1 MNRFFMGVLI
11 GVVASIPTVLAEEQS
26 ANTKSS
32 TVFIANYDSKGSY
45 IGWGSG
51 FFVDEGIVITNKHVI
66 EGATYYRIF
75 STNADDS
82 VDIAC
87 YKDIGRTDVKI
98 NLDDDVAYIRVY
110 INCEHGVVQFA
121 DGDPKR
127 GESIGVIG
135 YPSQGTLAESMNLY
149 ISTGS
154 VTGEITNSW
163 LRTDAYIH
171 FGNSGGPVVQD
182 GYVVG
187 VAVAK
192 SLNSDGTYA
201 AGYFVPTSIIIE
213 GLLNANNSTF
223 GYTAQNL
230 QNNNSYKLEP
240 ETFGTEGDPFDPVR
254 KTEKAYNGDCSR
266 SLGEGG
272 TATGYSGCECK
283 PSYHVGDNGDTCE
296 PGAEGYIDPYA
307 KRLRQALSSAASS
320 ASSSRSTAKTTT
332 PDFTDLS
339 DSDPGYSAVMSLRAA
354 GVISGYPDGT
364 FKPQGEIN
372 RAELMKILIEGF
384 YEQENLGE
392 TNCFPDVQDQW
403 FAPYV
408 CAGKRLGWIDG
419 YPDGTFKPGN
429 SVNRAEGI
437 KIVMS
442 SLTSNFKARVQMP
455 RDVPTGS
462 WFFDFVGKAIEQGI
476 VIEERLFKPSENLTR
491 EDAAL
496 WIFRGQY

>member
-1 MNRFFMGVLI
+1 MKRIFLLI
-11 GVVASIPTVLAEEQS
+11 AIVALSQGRSVYAEEQTS
-26 ANTKSS
+26 NTKSS

-121 DGDPKR
+121 DRDPLR
-127 GESIGVIG
+127 GEEIGVIG
-135 YPSQGTLAESMNLY
+135 YPNQGTLAESMNLY

-154 VTGEITNSW
+154 VTGEIRDSW

-223 GYTAQNL
+223 GYTAQDL
-230 QNNNSYKLEP
+230 QNNNSYKVEP

-254 KTEKAYNGDCSR
+254 KTERAYNRDCMR
-266 SLGEGG
+266 SLGEGAE
-272 TATGYSGCECK
+272 ATGYSGCECK
-283 PSYHVGDNGDTCE
+283 PSYHVGKNRDTCE
-296 PGAEGYIDPYA
+296 PGAEGYIDPYQKA
-307 KRLRQALSSAASS
+307 LRPTASSSSSSSAAP
-320 ASSSRSTAKTTT
+320 KTTS
-332 PDFTDLS
+332 PDFTDYN
-339 DSDPGYSAVMSLRAA
+339 DSNPGYTAVMALRAS
-354 GVISGYPDGT
+354 GVINGYPDGS
-364 FKPQGEIN
+364 FQPQGNIN

-392 TNCFPDVQDQW
+392 TDCFPDVQNQW

-408 CAGKRLGWIDG
+408 CAGKRLGWVSG
-419 YPDGTFKPGN
+419 YPDGTFGPSN

-442 SLTSNFKARVQMP
+442 SLTSSFKARVQMP

-476 VIEERLFKPSENLTR
+476 VMSDTVFKPAESLTR
-491 EDAAL
+491 EDAAV
-496 WIFRGQY
+496 WIYRGS

>member
-1 MNRFFMGVLI
+1 
-11 GVVASIPTVLAEEQS
+11 
-26 ANTKSS
+26 
-32 TVFIANYDSKGSY
+32 
-45 IGWGSG
+45 
-51 FFVDEGIVITNKHVI
+51 
-66 EGATYYRIF
+66 
-75 STNADDS
+75 
-82 VDIAC
+82 
-87 YKDIGRTDVKI
+87 
-98 NLDDDVAYIRVY
+98 
-110 INCEHGVVQFA
+110 
-121 DGDPKR
+121 
-127 GESIGVIG
+127 
-135 YPSQGTLAESMNLY
+135 
-149 ISTGS
+149 
-154 VTGEITNSW
+154 
-163 LRTDAYIH
+163 
-171 FGNSGGPVVQD
+171 
-182 GYVVG
+182 
-187 VAVAK
+187 
-192 SLNSDGTYA
+192 
-201 AGYFVPTSIIIE
+201 
-213 GLLNANNSTF
+213 
-223 GYTAQNL
+223 
-230 QNNNSYKLEP
+230 
-240 ETFGTEGDPFDPVR
+240 
-254 KTEKAYNGDCSR
+254 
-266 SLGEGG
+266 
-272 TATGYSGCECK
+272 
-283 PSYHVGDNGDTCE
+283 
-296 PGAEGYIDPYA
+296 
-307 KRLRQALSSAASS
+307 
-320 ASSSRSTAKTTT
+320 
-332 PDFTDLS
+332 
-339 DSDPGYSAVMSLRAA
+339 MSLRAA